1 MKQHWSLVPLLSVLL
16 AGPACSEV
24 RSGPTRTASPPTSG
38 ASAAPAPT
46 AASSP
51 SATSSAASTATTAAA
66 PASAEIHITAEQG
79 QAAKLPPI
87 GFSLRGVWSGFTRSV
102 TPRAGTYLSLG
113 GPPGGTLM
121 FVVKAYQGVD
131 PIGPTIEQLFT
142 AWAGTRSASQPLV
155 AGKPTSVHLAGADR
169 PAQAFR
175 IGTSHATTNWCV
187 SLVPSRTDPRTG
199 LWVMIGV
206 SSRET
211 AEPDC
216 RLSTKH
222 ERLRPLVQSL
232 RLDES

>member
-1 MKQHWSLVPLLSVLL
+1 MKQSLPLVLL
-16 AGPACSEV
+16 LLVLSGSLGCSEV
-24 RSGPTRTASPPTSG
+24 RSGAAPSASPPTST

-46 AASSP
+46 AASS
-51 SATSSAASTATTAAA
+51 ATTTVAAA
-66 PASAEIHITAEQG
+66 PTAMVADAPAGAEIHITAEQG
-79 QAAKLPPI
+79 LAGKLPPI

-113 GPPGGTLM
+113 GPPGGPLM
-121 FVVKAYQGVD
+121 FVVKAYRNAD
-131 PIGPTIEQLFT
+131 PIAPTIEQLFT
-142 AWAGTRSASQPLV
+142 AWAGTRSGSQPLV

-175 IGTSHATTNWCV
+175 IGTSQATTNWCV

-206 SSRET
+206 GSRES

-232 RLDES
+232 RLDEP